1 MSKFDKEYQDYI
13 EEKILNKC
21 LKDDEENNTIENLI
35 NEYFDRDKIMENTY
49 SENKEYLEFIL
60 DKIEN
65 DDKEN
70 KTNKFEQKNNYLEL
84 IQNTYFQNQKS
95 KSDKLNYLIL
105 YLKKKYTIIS
115 GNILYS
121 LFKDKN
127 ENNMTVHDYKNFI
140 LMNFNKETINLN
152 DDDELKNFRALMNEI
167 IN

>member
-121 LFKDKN
+121 LLKDKN

>member
-60 DKIEN
+60 DIIEN

-121 LFKDKN
+121 LLKDKN